1 VQAPPGACIFISG
14 NASQGMS
21 ERHSRYRAF
30 LQTLQSTSVFLGPC
44 DASGPYFVPCERCG
58 QSFKI
63 VRFGGDPDTAG

>member
-1 VQAPPGACIFISG
+1 
-14 NASQGMS
+14 MS